1 MAKLPIPDD
10 ATYLS
15 VNEIA
20 ALLRFHPKTIRRW
33 ITKGELPATQL
44 GRDWRIKHSDLK
56 ACLAAKGNRV
66 EGHVL

>member
-1 MAKLPIPDD
+1 MAKFPLPDD

-15 VNEIA
+15 VKEIA

-44 GRDWRIKHSDLK
+44 GRDWRIKRSDLK

-66 EGHVL
+66 EGHAL

>member
-1 MAKLPIPDD
+1 MAKLPMPDD

-15 VNEIA
+15 VKEIA
-20 ALLRFHPKTIRRW
+20 DLLRVHPKTVRRW
-33 ITKGELPATQL
+33 IEAGTLPATQM
-44 GRDWRIKHSDLK
+44 GRAWRIKRSDLK